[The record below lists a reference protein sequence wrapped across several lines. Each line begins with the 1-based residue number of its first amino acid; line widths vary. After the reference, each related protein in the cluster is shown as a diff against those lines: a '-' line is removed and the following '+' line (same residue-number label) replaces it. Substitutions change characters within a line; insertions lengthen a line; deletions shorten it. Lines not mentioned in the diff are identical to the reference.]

1 MTRTKKTCMGILL
14 AVNHIPARDTITG
27 ARIDVLRQGS
37 RTVEV
42 ERRVY
47 FVSEV
52 AEILG
57 VSRQTVLKY
66 IKSGIVPG
74 LRVGGRY
81 LIMKDE
87 FESFLRSGGRE
98 EVLAGE
104 VPVEDSI
111 EPTSP

>member
-1 MTRTKKTCMGILL
+1 M
-14 AVNHIPARDTITG
+14 D
-27 ARIDVLRQGS
+27 
-37 RTVEV
+37 V

-66 IKSGIVPG
+66 IKNGIVPG

-87 FESFLRSGGRE
+87 FEAFLRTGGGEISRRE
-98 EVLAGE
+98 E
-104 VPVEDSI
+104 SI
-111 EPTSP
+111 VTETGGPTTQ

>member
-1 MTRTKKTCMGILL
+1 M
-14 AVNHIPARDTITG
+14 D
-27 ARIDVLRQGS
+27 
-37 RTVEV
+37 V

-87 FESFLRSGGRE
+87 FETFLRSGGGE
-98 EVLAGE
+98 NALAGE
-104 VPVEDSI
+104 AAVEDSI
-111 EPTSP
+111 KPIRP

>member
-1 MTRTKKTCMGILL
+1 M
-14 AVNHIPARDTITG
+14 D
-27 ARIDVLRQGS
+27 
-37 RTVEV
+37 V

-47 FVSEV
+47 FVSEI

-57 VSRQTVLKY
+57 VSRQTALKY

-87 FESFLRSGGRE
+87 FEEFLRSGGERARE
-98 EVLAGE
+98 LDAAHSETASEVL
-104 VPVEDSI
+104 PR
-111 EPTSP
+111 

>member
-1 MTRTKKTCMGILL
+1 M
-14 AVNHIPARDTITG
+14 D
-27 ARIDVLRQGS
+27 
-37 RTVEV
+37 V

-66 IKSGIVPG
+66 IKKGLVPG
-74 LRVGGRY
+74 IRVGGRY

-87 FESFLRSGGRE
+87 FEEFLRSGGSRTRSESESE
-98 EVLAGE
+98 ESKEPAGR
-104 VPVEDSI
+104 
-111 EPTSP
+111 

>member
-1 MTRTKKTCMGILL
+1 M
-14 AVNHIPARDTITG
+14 
-27 ARIDVLRQGS
+27 
-37 RTVEV
+37 EV

-66 IKSGIVPG
+66 IKSGVVPG

-87 FESFLRSGGRE
+87 FEDFLRSGGERQ
-98 EVLAGE
+98 E
-104 VPVEDSI
+104 VPEI
-111 EPTSP
+111 ASPETIPEILPR

>member
-1 MTRTKKTCMGILL
+1 M
-14 AVNHIPARDTITG
+14 D
-27 ARIDVLRQGS
+27 
-37 RTVEV
+37 V

-66 IKSGIVPG
+66 IKNGIVPG

-87 FESFLRSGGRE
+87 FEAFLRSGG
-98 EVLAGE
+98 GE
-104 VPVEDSI
+104 VAIAEEIPAESII
-111 EPTSP
+111 EPISQ

>member
-1 MTRTKKTCMGILL
+1 M
-14 AVNHIPARDTITG
+14 D
-27 ARIDVLRQGS
+27 
-37 RTVEV
+37 V

-66 IKSGIVPG
+66 IKKGLVPG
-74 LRVGGRY
+74 IRVGGRY

-87 FESFLRSGGRE
+87 FEEFLRSGGSRSE
-98 EVLAGE
+98 EQSE
-104 VPVEDSI
+104 
-111 EPTSP
+111 TSPEESKEPAGR

>member
-1 MTRTKKTCMGILL
+1 MFHPYDKVLNTTICECSVLENTK
-14 AVNHIPARDTITG
+14 
-27 ARIDVLRQGS
+27 GS
-37 RTVEV
+37 RTMDV

-47 FVSEV
+47 FVNEV

-66 IKSGIVPG
+66 VKSGVVPG

-87 FESFLRSGGRE
+87 FEEFLRTGGERASE
-98 EVLAGE
+98 FDLAHSETASKVL
-104 VPVEDSI
+104 PR
-111 EPTSP
+111 

>member
-1 MTRTKKTCMGILL
+1 M
-14 AVNHIPARDTITG
+14 
-27 ARIDVLRQGS
+27 
-37 RTVEV
+37 EV

-66 IKSGIVPG
+66 IKSGVVPG

-87 FESFLRSGGRE
+87 FEAFLRSGGDRSGISE
-98 EVLAGE
+98 ETRTE
-104 VPVEDSI
+104 S
-111 EPTSP
+111 TSEAMPR

>member
-1 MTRTKKTCMGILL
+1 MGILL
-14 AVNHIPARDTITG
+14 AEKPIIERETITG
-27 ARIDVLRQGS
+27 ARLSVLRQGS
-37 RTVEV
+37 RTVDV

-66 IKSGIVPG
+66 IKNGIVPG

-87 FESFLRSGGRE
+87 FESFLRSGG
-98 EVLAGE
+98 GE
-104 VPVEDSI
+104 VARTEETAVEDPVEPI
-111 EPTSP
+111 TQ

>member
-1 MTRTKKTCMGILL
+1 MVKEYEEGTVATRESLTM
-14 AVNHIPARDTITG
+14 D
-27 ARIDVLRQGS
+27 
-37 RTVEV
+37 V

-66 IKSGIVPG
+66 IKGGLVPG
-74 LRVGGRY
+74 VRVGGRY

-87 FESFLRSGGRE
+87 FEAFLRSGGKR
-98 EVLAGE
+98 AGRGAVASE
-104 VPVEDSI
+104 KPAPEPSSDSRS
-111 EPTSP
+111 E

>member
-1 MTRTKKTCMGILL
+1 MG
-14 AVNHIPARDTITG
+14 
-27 ARIDVLRQGS
+27 
-37 RTVEV
+37 V

-57 VSRQTVLKY
+57 ISRQTVLKY

-87 FESFLRSGGRE
+87 FEAFLRSGGGETAIAE
-98 EVLAGE
+98 ENPAE
-104 VPVEDSI
+104 SFI
-111 EPTSP
+111 EPISQ

>member
-1 MTRTKKTCMGILL
+1 M
-14 AVNHIPARDTITG
+14 
-27 ARIDVLRQGS
+27 
-37 RTVEV
+37 EV

-66 IKSGIVPG
+66 VKDGVVPG

-87 FESFLRSGGRE
+87 FEEFLRSGGRLAQVEEPEAE
-98 EVLAGE
+98 EVPE
-104 VPVEDSI
+104 V
-111 EPTSP
+111 SPR

>member
-1 MTRTKKTCMGILL
+1 MALLSLFLIDLFLVDDATL
-14 AVNHIPARDTITG
+14 AVD
-27 ARIDVLRQGS
+27 
-37 RTVEV
+37 V

-66 IKSGIVPG
+66 IKNGIVPG

-87 FESFLRSGGRE
+87 FDTFLRSGGAVDTVAE
-98 EVLAGE
+98 EAT
-104 VPVEDSI
+104 VEDSI
-111 EPTSP
+111 KPFMQ

>member
-1 MTRTKKTCMGILL
+1 M
-14 AVNHIPARDTITG
+14 D
-27 ARIDVLRQGS
+27 
-37 RTVEV
+37 V

-57 VSRQTVLKY
+57 ISRQTVLKY

-87 FESFLRSGGRE
+87 FEAFLRSGGGIDTVDE
-98 EVLAGE
+98 EIPAE
-104 VPVEDSI
+104 KSI
-111 EPTSP
+111 EPISL

>member
-1 MTRTKKTCMGILL
+1 M
-14 AVNHIPARDTITG
+14 D
-27 ARIDVLRQGS
+27 
-37 RTVEV
+37 V

-47 FVSEV
+47 FINEV

-66 IKSGIVPG
+66 VKSGVVPG

-87 FESFLRSGGRE
+87 FDEFLRTGGERGSKLDLPHSE
-98 EVLAGE
+98 TASKVQ
-104 VPVEDSI
+104 PR
-111 EPTSP
+111 

>member
-1 MTRTKKTCMGILL
+1 MGIFL
-14 AVNHIPARDTITG
+14 AEHRIPERDITTG
-27 ARIDVLRQGS
+27 AYSGVLRQGS
-37 RTVEV
+37 RTVDV

-87 FESFLRSGGRE
+87 FESFLRSGGGKE
-98 EVLAGE
+98 ALTGDVS
-104 VPVEDSI
+104 VEDSI
-111 EPTSP
+111 EPISQ

>member
-1 MTRTKKTCMGILL
+1 M
-14 AVNHIPARDTITG
+14 D
-27 ARIDVLRQGS
+27 
-37 RTVEV
+37 V

-57 VSRQTVLKY
+57 ISRQTVLKY

-87 FESFLRSGGRE
+87 FEAFLRSGGGKDTVVE
-98 EVLAGE
+98 EIPAE
-104 VPVEDSI
+104 KSI
-111 EPTSP
+111 EPVSM

>member
-1 MTRTKKTCMGILL
+1 M
-14 AVNHIPARDTITG
+14 D
-27 ARIDVLRQGS
+27 
-37 RTVEV
+37 V

-57 VSRQTVLKY
+57 ISRQTVLKY
-66 IKSGIVPG
+66 IKNGIVPG

-87 FESFLRSGGRE
+87 FEAFLRSGGGKSAIAE
-98 EVLAGE
+98 EIPTE
-104 VPVEDSI
+104 HSI
-111 EPTSP
+111 EPVSM

>member
-1 MTRTKKTCMGILL
+1 M
-14 AVNHIPARDTITG
+14 D
-27 ARIDVLRQGS
+27 
-37 RTVEV
+37 V

-87 FESFLRSGGRE
+87 FEEFLSTGGERE
-98 EVLAGE
+98 SELNIAQSETASEVL
-104 VPVEDSI
+104 PR
-111 EPTSP
+111 

>member
-1 MTRTKKTCMGILL
+1 MTVHPLGQSIMEL
-14 AVNHIPARDTITG
+14 
-27 ARIDVLRQGS
+27 
-37 RTVEV
+37 

-66 IKSGIVPG
+66 IKTGIVPG
-74 LRVGGRY
+74 IRVGGRY

-87 FESFLRSGGRE
+87 FEEFLRSGGSTE
-98 EVLAGE
+98 EEGAEAGR
-104 VPVEDSI
+104 PLSRSSR
-111 EPTSP
+111 TSSDDPS

>member
-1 MTRTKKTCMGILL
+1 M
-14 AVNHIPARDTITG
+14 D
-27 ARIDVLRQGS
+27 
-37 RTVEV
+37 V

-66 IKSGIVPG
+66 IKGGIVPG

-87 FESFLRSGGRE
+87 FETFLRSGGAE
-98 EVLAGE
+98 DTLADE
-104 VPVEDSI
+104 ATVEDSI
-111 EPTSP
+111 KPITQ

>member
-1 MTRTKKTCMGILL
+1 
-14 AVNHIPARDTITG
+14 VD
-27 ARIDVLRQGS
+27 
-37 RTVEV
+37 V

-66 IKSGIVPG
+66 IKNGIVPG

-87 FESFLRSGGRE
+87 FETFLRSGG
-98 EVLAGE
+98 GE
-104 VPVEDSI
+104 VALAEDATVEDPVEPI
-111 EPTSP
+111 TQ

>member
-1 MTRTKKTCMGILL
+1 M
-14 AVNHIPARDTITG
+14 
-27 ARIDVLRQGS
+27 
-37 RTVEV
+37 EV

-66 IKSGIVPG
+66 IKNGVVPG

-87 FESFLRSGGRE
+87 FDAFLRSGGERSGVSE
-98 EVLAGE
+98 ESRAKAKSE
-104 VPVEDSI
+104 AMPR
-111 EPTSP
+111 

>member
-1 MTRTKKTCMGILL
+1 MG
-14 AVNHIPARDTITG
+14 
-27 ARIDVLRQGS
+27 
-37 RTVEV
+37 V

-66 IKSGIVPG
+66 IKSGLVPG
-74 LRVGGRY
+74 IRVGGRY

-87 FESFLRSGGRE
+87 FEAFLRSGGKRPGRGAAASE
-98 EVLAGE
+98 KPAAG
-104 VPVEDSI
+104 PAGDSRG
-111 EPTSP
+111 E

>member
-1 MTRTKKTCMGILL
+1 
-14 AVNHIPARDTITG
+14 
-27 ARIDVLRQGS
+27 
-37 RTVEV
+37 VEV

-66 IKSGIVPG
+66 IKSGVVPG

-87 FESFLRSGGRE
+87 FEQFLRSGSRIQALQTE
-98 EVLAGE
+98 EAEKVPE
-104 VPVEDSI
+104 V
-111 EPTSP
+111 SPR

>member
-1 MTRTKKTCMGILL
+1 M
-14 AVNHIPARDTITG
+14 D
-27 ARIDVLRQGS
+27 
-37 RTVEV
+37 V

-66 IKSGIVPG
+66 IKEGLVPG
-74 LRVGGRY
+74 IRVGGRY

-87 FESFLRSGGRE
+87 FEEFLRSGGSRSETESRE
-98 EVLAGE
+98 EQEGSKEPAGR
-104 VPVEDSI
+104 
-111 EPTSP
+111 